1 MKIGLR
7 FKLSIFLAILL
18 FASLSILS
26 SFVLREIHKNQMEQ
40 NEEHLIGQGDI
51 ANNYMKQIYLMES
64 VNEPEAFLRNRG
76 KELVNRLDMIS
87 GMQVI
92 LYDMAGKK
100 IMDSRPLAG
109 QSKPEDLMKY
119 ALLDKHVYE
128 IVGDTMVFLS
138 PLRNSKE
145 QIGVLQFN
153 YSITNDRKFYNHF
166 KYLFLYSGFIIFV
179 VFFLFGYLY
188 MNSITRVIMR
198 LKNTTNRIQEGD
210 YTNIKGLNRQDELGE
225 LSDNIESMGVR
236 IKNQFE
242 KMQMEQK
249 KLNLAIEKLE
259 VLGVQQ
265 KEFIGTVSHE
275 FKTPLTV
282 IKAYTGLMLQYPE
295 DPVLLKEAEEN
306 INKEIDRLT
315 KMLEKVLNLS
325 ALEKYDFELHME
337 ETEIG
342 EILND
347 TCKRMLGRIQ
357 KYGLQLHTKIESNKL
372 ITDKEIF
379 MQIMMNLIDNA
390 IKYNSAKGQIW
401 VTSGKEDDYLF
412 VRVKDTGIGIP
423 IEDRDKIFQPFYK
436 GDKTMPESAGLG
448 LALVKGMVIKLGGS
462 IQAYDNP
469 EAGTTFEIR
478 FPKDVIV
485 YKFETS

>member
-26 SFVLREIHKNQMEQ
+26 SFVLKEIHKNQMEQ

-64 VNEPEAFLRNRG
+64 VNEPEAFLRNQG
-76 KELVNRLDMIS
+76 QELVNRLDMIS
-87 GMQVI
+87 GMQVV

-109 QSKPEDLMKY
+109 HSKAEDLMKY
-119 ALLDKHVYE
+119 ALMDKDVYE

-138 PLRNSKE
+138 PLRNTKE

-153 YSITNDRKFYNHF
+153 YSIAKDRKFYNHF
-166 KYLFLYSGFIIFV
+166 KYLFLYSGCIIFV

-188 MNSITRVIMR
+188 MNSITRVITR
-198 LKNTTNRIQEGD
+198 LKNTTIRIQEGD
-210 YTNIKGLNRQDELGE
+210 YTNINGLSRRDELGE

-282 IKAYTGLMLQYPE
+282 IKAYTDLMLQYHE

-337 ETEIG
+337 ETEMA
-342 EILND
+342 EILKD
-347 TCKRMLGRIQ
+347 TCKRMLGRIH
-357 KYGLQLHTKIESNKL
+357 KYGLQLHTKIESSKL

-401 VTSGKEDDYLF
+401 VTSGREDDFLF
-412 VRVKDTGIGIP
+412 VRVRDTGMGIP
-423 IEDRDKIFQPFYK
+423 VADRDKIFQPFYK
-436 GDKTMPESAGLG
+436 GDKTMPESTGLG

-462 IQAYDNP
+462 IQVYDNP

-478 FPKDVIV
+478 FPR
-485 YKFETS
+485 T